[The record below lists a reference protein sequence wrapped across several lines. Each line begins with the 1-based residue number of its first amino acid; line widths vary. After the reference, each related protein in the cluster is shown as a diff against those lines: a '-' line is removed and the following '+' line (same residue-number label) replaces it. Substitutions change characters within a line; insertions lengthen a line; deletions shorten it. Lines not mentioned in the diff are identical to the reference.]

1 MQIDPQMKA
10 ILDQAAGAGGKAF
23 HDMAPAE
30 ARQAIDTM
38 FAAFRGQPKE
48 VGKIEDR
55 KIPGPGGQIPV
66 RVYTPRGNGPF
77 GVLVF
82 FHGGGWVIGNIE
94 THDVLCRDLDRR
106 RRLRNCFG
114 GLSARSRA

>member
-1 MQIDPQMKA
+1 MKA
-10 ILDQAAGAGGKAF
+10 ILDAAAAAGGKPF
-23 HDMAPAE
+23 HDMSPAE

-66 RVYTPRGNGPF
+66 RV
-77 GVLVF
+77 
-82 FHGGGWVIGNIE
+82 
-94 THDVLCRDLDRR
+94 
-106 RRLRNCFG
+106 
-114 GLSARSRA
+114 